1 VAKAPTTGSGVVL
14 DLIRRGEATT
24 RSELIDR
31 LGWSRVTLSRRL
43 DELLAGELIAS
54 AGQLSSSG
62 GRPPE
67 EFAVNKDAGLI
78 LAMDIGGSRTRV
90 GVTDLVSNVLRED
103 EADIGLYDGPDDIF
117 EWALQVFDFLL
128 AALDRDRSDVRAIG
142 VGVPG
147 PVDAVTGRLGSP
159 QLDHRWEEVEVERY
173 FSAFDAVIAVDRDV
187 NLIAIG
193 ETRLTW
199 PEYRDI
205 TVVKVGMG
213 LGCAFVLDGRIYRGS
228 RGGAGQLSAARQAGQ
243 PLQRLEAIAS
253 GRIIQSKLEEV
264 GIDVRTSADIV
275 SLAREHE
282 PHTLGMLEEIGLEIG
297 SALADVAGLLNPQAV
312 VVGGTLAETGERL
325 IAGIRTGLLGETHDF
340 TRRGL
345 VVERTRLGDKAG
357 VRGASLLAQDALF
370 EPDRISVLTKAA
382 SRDTRRALVQ

>member
-1 VAKAPTTGSGVVL
+1 MPRTPTTGSGVVL
-14 DLIRRGEATT
+14 ELIRRGEAKT
-24 RSELIDR
+24 RSDLIEH

-43 DELLAGELIAS
+43 DELLAHGLIVR

-78 LAMDIGGSRTRV
+78 LAMDIGGSHTRL
-90 GVTDLVSNVLRED
+90 GITDLMSNVLRED

-128 AALDRDRSDVRAIG
+128 DALDRDRSDVRAIG

-159 QLDHRWEEVEVERY
+159 QLDHRWEEVRVDDY
-173 FSAFDAVIAVDRDV
+173 FKGFDAVFAVDRDV
-187 NLIAIG
+187 NILALG
-193 ETRLTW
+193 ETRLSW
-199 PEYRDI
+199 PEYRDL

-228 RGGAGQLSAARQAGQ
+228 RGGAGQLSAPRSNGQ

-253 GRIIQSKLEEV
+253 GRIIQSQLEESGV
-264 GIDVRTSADIV
+264 EVRTSADIV
-275 SLAREHE
+275 RLAREHH
-282 PHTLGMLEEIGLEIG
+282 PGVLRMLEEIGREIG
-297 SALADVAGLLNPQAV
+297 EALADVAGLLNPQAV
-312 VVGGTLAETGERL
+312 IVGGTLAETGERL
-325 IAGIRTGLLGETHDF
+325 TAGIRSALLSNTHEF

-345 VVERTRLGDKAG
+345 VVERARLGDKAG
-357 VRGASLLAQDALF
+357 VRGASLLAQDRLFDAERVSAL
-370 EPDRISVLTKAA
+370 SKAPA
-382 SRDTRRALVQ
+382 TPLDTP